1 MIPNAKTQDAFAR
14 LLAANAQAVGR
25 HKLVTLIER
34 DGVRDQVMPELRGIF
49 KIHYVSAEITAQRLT
64 EMGAPKTAL
73 LLKEELPKSKKA
85 RSGELGEVFATEL
98 VERRLGFEVPIRR
111 LRWKDGREMALRGD
125 DIIGVSKV
133 GTAPIKILK
142 GESKSRVALAPS
154 VVNQAADALDR
165 DRGRPTRH
173 STLFVAKR
181 LREQGRHVL
190 ANELEEAV
198 LQSFR
203 GVPVEHLLFTVSGNN
218 PEMHL
223 NDHLSACTK
232 KRVRHAVG
240 VHLKNHG
247 AFVKSVYSKI

>member
-1 MIPNAKTQDAFAR
+1 MNPSAKTPDVFAR
-14 LLAANAQAVGR
+14 LLAANVQDIGR
-25 HKLVTLIER
+25 HKLVTFIER
-34 DGVRDQVMPELRGIF
+34 DGVRDQIMGELREIF
-49 KIHYVSAEITAQRLT
+49 KSHYVSPEIASQRLI
-64 EMGAPKTAL
+64 ELGAPKTAL
-73 LLKEELPKSKKA
+73 LLKEEFPKSKKA

-125 DIIGVSKV
+125 DIIGVFKA
-133 GTAPIKILK
+133 GIAPIKILK

-154 VVNQAADALDR
+154 VVNEAAYALDR

-181 LREQGRHVL
+181 LREEGRNVL

-240 VHLKNHG
+240 VQLKNHG
-247 AFVKSVYSKI
+247 AFVKSVYSRI

>member
-1 MIPNAKTQDAFAR
+1 MNPSAKIPDAFAR
-14 LLAANAQAVGR
+14 LLAANVQDIGR
-25 HKLVTLIER
+25 HKLVTFIER
-34 DGVRDQVMPELRGIF
+34 DGVRDQIMPELRGIF
-49 KIHYVSAEITAQRLT
+49 KSHYVSPEITSQRLI

-85 RSGELGEVFATEL
+85 RSGELGEVFASEL

-125 DIIGVSKV
+125 DIIGVNKV